1 MTIDLC
7 IMLGS
12 MIDTDEFSNMENV
25 ATLEDQLAPLFV
37 GNSRVREIRF
47 QQELVNLLQKNPSIL
62 EASLSIDPQQDGSFI
77 LLLIQQV
84 FNYSINYQHS
94 IYKPYNPRNEKEKK
108 LLQKVIQLH
117 FPRLLESSH
126 KLFSINGSTPC
137 NESNVNQN
145 SSNNTTNPSAEI
157 HCPIPN
163 LRDPGLRE
171 DFLQ

>member
-1 MTIDLC
+1 
-7 IMLGS
+7 MLGS

-84 FNYSINYQHS
+84 FNYSIN
-94 IYKPYNPRNEKEKK
+94 
-108 LLQKVIQLH
+108 L
-117 FPRLLESSH
+117 
-126 KLFSINGSTPC
+126 SINK
-137 NESNVNQN
+137 SN
-145 SSNNTTNPSAEI
+145 
-157 HCPIPN
+157 
-163 LRDPGLRE
+163 
-171 DFLQ
+171 FLEYNKSYLIKKYAWKFS

>member
-47 QQELVNLLQKNPSIL
+47 QQELVNLLQTNPSIL
-62 EASLSIDPQQDGSFI
+62 EASLSIDPQQDVSFI

-84 FNYSINYQHS
+84 FNYTI
-94 IYKPYNPRNEKEKK
+94 RNKK
-108 LLQKVIQLH
+108 K
-117 FPRLLESSH
+117 
-126 KLFSINGSTPC
+126 
-137 NESNVNQN
+137 
-145 SSNNTTNPSAEI
+145 
-157 HCPIPN
+157 
-163 LRDPGLRE
+163 
-171 DFLQ
+171 